1 MEERL
6 KKAKQRFQE
15 VVQIREDY
23 EPLWKDVTDLLAIR
37 RSNIDQTEQPGKK
50 KGVEIFDGTPKSACQ
65 LQADGYYGY
74 LCSPTMEWFR
84 LRMGREKLND
94 IPEIRSYLQEAGE
107 QMYYALNRSN
117 FYEQT
122 PLFFFDGCSIGTAT
136 MYAEEDL
143 GTERIAFMTRAPGE
157 VYISHNR
164 FGEVD
169 VLFRRYSISARNLA
183 KQFGL
188 EKLTLKSQQMA
199 KNSPEEL
206 VKCVHGTFPNNDR
219 QLGKVDAKN
228 KKVASVYFEETGALN
243 FLRESG
249 YDMFPF
255 FVWRYRVDSGETYGR
270 SPATDAIVEIFTL
283 NQVSKTALKSGQL
296 ALEPAYNIPMEMKG
310 QTRISPRGENY
321 YKDNK
326 RLITPI
332 HVPANYQAGKEQQ
345 ERLEKSIEKH
355 FHTEFFML
363 LSQAALEG
371 RQLTVPQVMEMQ
383 GEKGAML
390 GAVVGRLNGDFFD
403 NAIDRIFHI
412 ETVGGRMPP
421 VPDILYK
428 MGATIIDVE
437 YMGPLA
443 QAQKQLVKTQGIL
456 KGMQIIAPMIE
467 LFPEMRD
474 RIDPDVLTEE
484 ILDSVNF
491 PQKAIVPIDKANER
505 RKVRAQQMQQEKQM
519 AMMSEAADKAPG
531 LSKDV
536 GPNSIIAK
544 VMEGA

>member
-183 KQFGL
+183 EQFGL
-188 EKLTLKSQQMA
+188 GKLTEKSQQMA

-456 KGMQIIAPMIE
+456 KRMQIIAPMIE